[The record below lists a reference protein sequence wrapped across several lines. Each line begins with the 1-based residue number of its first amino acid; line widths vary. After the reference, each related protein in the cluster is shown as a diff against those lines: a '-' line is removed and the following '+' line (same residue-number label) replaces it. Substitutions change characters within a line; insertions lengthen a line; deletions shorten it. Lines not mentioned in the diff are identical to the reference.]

1 MKHCS
6 SEHCSLVSCH
16 DTKLATARG
25 ANYMSRHDAYYGR
38 YCAVTCKLQPN
49 HDVGLKGRDKG
60 TRSRAVDCRVV
71 CSIERARWGSTYGV
85 VRLNE
90 RIVDSNNLDVG
101 VLDGVAED
109 DTADTTETVD
119 ADLDGSHFD
128 YCRRNGSFC

>member
-1 MKHCS
+1 M
-6 SEHCSLVSCH
+6 
-16 DTKLATARG
+16 TRY
-25 ANYMSRHDAYYGR
+25 NAYYGR
-38 YCAVTCKLQPN
+38 YRAVSCKLQPN
-49 HDVGLKGRDKG
+49 YDAGLKSRDKA
-60 TRSRAVDCRVV
+60 TSSRGVCCRVV
-71 CSIERARWGSTYGV
+71 CSIERARRGSTYGV

-128 YCRRNGSFC
+128 YCRRNGSFCSRQESQMRYP